1 MSEENVKDP
10 ITGAE
15 TSSENPVPVPGTD
28 LQNIKPFI
36 QLSNEKIDSE
46 IESNRKQ
53 IDELNEKGSDLWNEE
68 EQEKYKMI
76 SAETDA
82 LIKAKVA
89 KTNENCKSCT
99 TI

>member
-53 IDELNEKGSDLWNEE
+53 IDELNEKGSDLWNEFLMVSWVN
-68 EQEKYKMI
+68 YGPFPFFI
-76 SAETDA
+76 TG
-82 LIKAKVA
+82 I
-89 KTNENCKSCT
+89 T
-99 TI
+99 

>member
-1 MSEENVKDP
+1 MSEENVRDP

-15 TSSENPVPVPGTD
+15 TSSENPVPVPSTD

-36 QLSNEKIDSE
+36 QLSNEEIDSE

-68 EQEKYKMI
+68 EIKRNIKKYQQK
-76 SAETDA
+76 
-82 LIKAKVA
+82 LK
-89 KTNENCKSCT
+89 
-99 TI
+99 